1 VVPARHNAPRAS
13 TSLPPSGPRKGLRAM
28 VEEQLQLEFACGQR
42 ERASRGGNSP
52 RRPRPLRRRSR
63 GAPARRGRGRVEG
76 KACVRWV
83 DAHARG
89 GGGISW
95 RHANLCNPHTNHTHT
110 QVVWQGAQGRK
121 HTAHFAQATRAKES
135 SRRELLA
142 CVRNSPRSQLRHSCW
157 SDEGRW
163 LWTNEG
169 CAPHNS
175 ESSGADLTLS
185 QKNEFF

>member
-13 TSLPPSGPRKGLRAM
+13 TSLPPPAGQEKVCVAM
-28 VEEQLQLEFACGQR
+28 VEEQLQLQFACAVAKGR
-42 ERASRGGNSP
+42 EQLGGNSP

-110 QVVWQGAQGRK
+110 QVVWQGARGRK
-121 HTAHFAQATRAKES
+121 HTAHFAQAAKAKGS

-142 CVRNSPRSQLRHSCW
+142 CVRNSPRSQLRRSCW

-163 LWTNEG
+163 LWTDEG
-169 CAPHNS
+169 CAPHT
-175 ESSGADLTLS
+175 ATLLL
-185 QKNEFF
+185 